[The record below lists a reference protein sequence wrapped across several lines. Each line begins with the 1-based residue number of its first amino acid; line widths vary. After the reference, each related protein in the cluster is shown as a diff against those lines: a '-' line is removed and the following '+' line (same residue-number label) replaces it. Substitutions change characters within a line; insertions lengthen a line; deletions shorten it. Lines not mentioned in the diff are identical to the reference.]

1 MPRRENVGRKKKLKN
16 VFSELVCQLTTIV
29 FLGKLRAILYLKEG
43 LEKSLNTFYL
53 SASFIT
59 TAVRHQVD

>member
-1 MPRRENVGRKKKLKN
+1 MPTDHYS
-16 VFSELVCQLTTIV
+16 FSGEIKSDSL
-29 FLGKLRAILYLKEG
+29 FKEG